1 MTRLIFFDASALAK
15 RYASERGSDV
25 INWLFDATA
34 DYQKLCAL
42 LGAAEI
48 VSVLAR
54 KRNRGDLSTIEFAY
68 AFNALFM
75 ETFQNPNFQLISPLD
90 EGIVT
95 STQLIIKH
103 NINSAD
109 AIALYIALQI
119 DASSSANEHLF
130 FVSAD
135 KRLVRAAKDEG
146 LFVINPEQSSV
157 PEISKLLNG

>member
-68 AFNALFM
+68 AFNALF
-75 ETFQNPNFQLISPLD
+75 
-90 EGIVT
+90 
-95 STQLIIKH
+95 
-103 NINSAD
+103 
-109 AIALYIALQI
+109 
-119 DASSSANEHLF
+119 NEHLF